1 MMIKERFCE
10 KNEEKLV
17 EIISNSYQLKRLFE
31 ILKESNI
38 PFNYYIGAGCITNTI
53 WNHLSGYPLTYGI
66 SDVDVV
72 YFDNKDL
79 SLTSEQKFTDYLV
92 DKIGD
97 FPFRLDVK
105 NQARVHL
112 WYEKKFGFSIQ
123 PYVSLEDA
131 IHSWPTTATSLG
143 IRKEQSDLFNIYAP
157 FNLDDLFSMIVRPNK
172 RMITREIYENKAIK
186 WHKKWPE
193 LTVIPW

>member
-1 MMIKERFCE
+1 MIKERFCE

-92 DKIGD
+92 INW
-97 FPFRLDVK
+97 R
-105 NQARVHL
+105 
-112 WYEKKFGFSIQ
+112 FSL
-123 PYVSLEDA
+123 S
-131 IHSWPTTATSLG
+131 
-143 IRKEQSDLFNIYAP
+143 IRC
-157 FNLDDLFSMIVRPNK
+157 
-172 RMITREIYENKAIK
+172 
-186 WHKKWPE
+186 
-193 LTVIPW
+193 